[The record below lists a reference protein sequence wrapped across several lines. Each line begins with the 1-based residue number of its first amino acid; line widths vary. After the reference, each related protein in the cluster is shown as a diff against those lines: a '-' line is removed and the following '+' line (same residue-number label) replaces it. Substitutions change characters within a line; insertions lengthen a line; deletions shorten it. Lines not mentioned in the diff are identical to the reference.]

1 MRERD
6 TAPGRETHG
15 KATSPTRLKTPRT
28 TVRRKP
34 DRGSHQF
41 EVIARILDEAFH
53 CHIGF
58 VVDGQPYVVPTG
70 YGREGRTLY
79 IHGSSASRMLRT
91 LSGDVPVCLTV
102 TLVDGLVLARSAF
115 HHSMNYR
122 SVMIL
127 GVAKALEGAE
137 KLSGLRVITEHMA
150 PGRWADVRGPT
161 DQELKATAVLKLEI
175 EEASA
180 KIRKGFTIDDAED
193 LLLPH
198 WAGIV
203 PFALVPGEPVQEP
216 RQLPSITLPK
226 YLARY
231 SRTPGRSGA

>member
-1 MRERD
+1 MQR
-6 TAPGRETHG
+6 
-15 KATSPTRLKTPRT
+15 KAGPSSKLKTPRT
-28 TVRRKP
+28 TVKRKP
-34 DRGSHQF
+34 DRGSHEF

-79 IHGSSASRMLRT
+79 VHGSSASRMLRT

-122 SVMIL
+122 SVIVL
-127 GVAKALEGAE
+127 GVARALKGAE
-137 KLSGLRVITEHMA
+137 KLRGLRVITEHMA

-161 DQELKATAVLKLEI
+161 EQELKATAVLKLEI

-180 KIRKGFTIDDAED
+180 KIREGFTIDEGED
-193 LLLPH
+193 LSLPH
-198 WAGIV
+198 WAGV
-203 PFALVPGEPVQEP
+203 LPFALVPGEPVGEP
-216 RQLPSITLPK
+216 RLPASIPLPD

-231 SRTPGRSGA
+231 SRT